1 MSYDIRE
8 ISLDRVDKKA
18 KKTED
23 WLYDSDP
30 RNTGKT
36 VVMRY
41 KEAREAGA
49 TVTMPSKLRRGL
61 PRRTGSLCPECVK
74 IVPAILYEENGA
86 LVMKK
91 TCQEHGEFKEVC
103 WSDVDMYLKA
113 ESWAFDGVGIQN
125 PAITDATV
133 CPYECGLCNLHYS
146 NTALCN
152 IDLTNRCNLK
162 CPVCFANANAA
173 GYVFEPEFE
182 QIVYEFMVLRA
193 QRPIPVNAIQF
204 AGGEPTIYP
213 KFVEAVRAAHD
224 LGFAQIQVA
233 TNGIRFAVE
242 DGFLEKSFEAG
253 LNTIYL
259 QFDGLKEQNYIQ
271 TRGKPLLSIKKKVI
285 ERVRA
290 MPQGNRPTICL
301 VPTVVGSF
309 NEDQLGDILNFA
321 IENSDVVKG
330 VNYQPVS
337 LTGRVP
343 DEAREK
349 LRYTLSDLAHDLY
362 EQTGYLTPDDWYPV
376 PFVAPISELVSI
388 LTDSPKTAFTS
399 HPGCGL
405 ASYLILQDDGEP
417 IPITRFVDIEGL
429 MEDMW
434 ALAQRARESK
444 IKFVSKVRALAILK
458 KHFKEDQAPEGMG
471 LATFL
476 RTVGQMFK
484 DGSKRGA
491 AEFSYRTMYIGGM
504 HFQDNYNYDIERVK
518 RCVIHYASPDGRIIP
533 FCAYNTGPTFRN
545 EVEKK
550 FAVPLRE
557 WSKRQSNA
565 PKSDSSCNN

>member
-8 ISLDRVDKKA
+8 MSLDKVDNKA
-18 KKTED
+18 KKAED
-23 WLYDSDP
+23 WMYDSDP
-30 RNTGKT
+30 RGTGKT

-41 KEAREAGA
+41 QESRDLGA
-49 TVTMPSKLRRGL
+49 TVTMPSKLRKGL

-74 IVPAILYEENGA
+74 IIPAVLYEENGA

-162 CPVCFANANAA
+162 CPICFANANAA

-182 QIVYEFMVLRA
+182 QILYEFAVLRA
-193 QRPIPVNAIQF
+193 QRPIPVNAIQLS
-204 AGGEPTIYP
+204 GGEPTIYP
-213 KFVEAVRAAHD
+213 HFVDIVKAAREM
-224 LGFAQIQVA
+224 GFAQIQCA
-233 TNGIRFAVE
+233 TNGIRMATE
-242 DGFLEKSFEAG
+242 EGFIEEVARAG

-259 QFDGLKEQNYIQ
+259 QFDGLKEDNYIKA
-271 TRGKPLLSIKKKVI
+271 RGKPLLGIKMKVI
-285 ERVRA
+285 QKIREMA
-290 MPQGNRPTICL
+290 PPKPTICL
-301 VPTVVGSF
+301 VPTLVGSF
-309 NEDQLGDILNFA
+309 NEDQVGPIMDFA

-337 LTGRVP
+337 LTGRIP
-343 DEAREK
+343 DEEREK
-349 LRYTLSDLAHDLY
+349 LRYTLSDLAHDLE
-362 EQTGYLTPDDWYPV
+362 EQTGYLTIDDWYPV
-376 PFVAPISELVSI
+376 PFVAPISELISI
-388 LTDSPKTAFTS
+388 LTGSAKTSFTS

-405 ASYLILQDDGEP
+405 ASYLFLEKGEDP
-417 IPITRFVDIEGL
+417 TPITRFVDIEGL

-434 ALAQRARESK
+434 ELSQRAKNAK
-444 IKFVSKVRALAILK
+444 IKFVSKIKALNLLRR
-458 KHFKEDQAPEGMG
+458 HFDEANAPAGMG
-471 LATFL
+471 LRSFL
-476 RTVGQMFK
+476 KTLGTMFK
-484 DGSKRGA
+484 SGTKKGA
-491 AEFSYRTMYIGGM
+491 SDFSYRMMYVGGM

-518 RCVIHYASPDGRIIP
+518 RCVIHYATPDGRIIP
-533 FCAYNTGPTFRN
+533 FCAYNTGPVFRN

-557 WSKRQSNA
+557 WGKRHAERADSQS
-565 PKSDSSCNN
+565 

>member
-8 ISLDRVDKKA
+8 ISLDRKDRKA
-18 KKTED
+18 RKRES

-30 RNTGKT
+30 HGTGKT

-41 KEAREAGA
+41 KESTEAGA

-74 IVPAILYEENGA
+74 IIPAVLYEENGA

-91 TCQEHGEFKEVC
+91 ECSEHGEFKEVC

-125 PAITDATV
+125 PAITDATI

-162 CPVCFANANAA
+162 CPICFANANAA
-173 GYVFEPEFE
+173 GYVFEPTYE
-182 QIVYEFMVLRA
+182 QILYEFAVLRA

-213 KFVEAVRAAHD
+213 KFVETVKAARD
-224 LGFAQIQVA
+224 MGFAQIQMA
-233 TNGIRFAVE
+233 TNGIRIATEPGFIE
-242 DGFLEKSFEAG
+242 DVARAG
-253 LNTIYL
+253 LNTVYL
-259 QFDGLKEQNYIQ
+259 QFDGLKEDNYIQ
-271 TRGKPLLSIKKKVI
+271 ARGKPLLQIKMKAI
-285 ERVRA
+285 QRIRE
-290 MPQGNRPTICL
+290 MGPERPTICL
-301 VPTVVGSF
+301 VPTLVGSF
-309 NEDQLGDILNFA
+309 NEDQVGPIMDFA

-337 LTGRVP
+337 LTGRIP
-343 DEAREK
+343 DEEREK
-349 LRYTLSDLAHDLY
+349 LRYTLSDLAHDFE
-362 EQTGYLTPDDWYPV
+362 EQTGYAGVDDWYPV

-388 LTDSPKTAFTS
+388 LTDSPKTSFTS

-405 ASYLILQDDGEP
+405 ATYLFLEKDKAP
-417 IPITRFVDIEGL
+417 TPITRFVDIEGL

-434 ALAQRARESK
+434 ELSQRARDSK
-444 IKFVSKVRALAILK
+444 IKFVSKIKALNLLRR
-458 KHFKEDQAPEGMG
+458 HFDEDNAPSGMG
-471 LATFL
+471 LRTFL
-476 RTVGQMFK
+476 KTLGTMFK
-484 DGSKRGA
+484 EGNKKGA
-491 AEFSYRTMYIGGM
+491 AEFSWRMMYVGGM

-533 FCAYNTGPTFRN
+533 FCAYNTGPVFRN

-550 FAVPLRE
+550 FAIPLRE
-557 WSKRQSNA
+557 WGRRHAESANS
-565 PKSDSSCNN
+565 

>member
-8 ISLDRVDKKA
+8 ISLDQKDRKARKK
-18 KKTED
+18 EN
-23 WLYDSDP
+23 WMYDSDP
-30 RNTGKT
+30 RGTGKT
-36 VVMRY
+36 VVQRY
-41 KEAREAGA
+41 KESREINA
-49 TVTMPSKLRRGL
+49 TVTMPSKLRKGL

-74 IVPAILYEENGA
+74 IIPAVLYEEAGA

-91 TCQEHGEFKEVC
+91 ECQDHGEFKEVC

-173 GYVFEPEFE
+173 GYVYEPSFE
-182 QIVYEFMVLRA
+182 QIIYEFAVLRA

-204 AGGEPTIYP
+204 AGGEPTISDD
-213 KFVEAVRAAHD
+213 FVRYVQAAHD
-224 LGFAQIQVA
+224 MGFAQIQVA
-233 TNGIRFAVE
+233 TNGIRIATEPGFIE
-242 DGFLEKSFEAG
+242 DATRAG
-253 LNTIYL
+253 LNTVYL
-259 QFDGLKEQNYIQ
+259 QFDGLKEENYIMA
-271 TRGKPLLSIKKKVI
+271 RGKPLLQIKKNAI
-285 ERVRA
+285 QRIRDMSE
-290 MPQGNRPTICL
+290 PRPTIAL
-301 VPTVVGSF
+301 VPTMVGSF
-309 NEDQLGDILNFA
+309 NEDQVGPIMEFA

-337 LTGRVP
+337 LTGRIP
-343 DEAREK
+343 DEEREK
-349 LRYTLSDLAHDLY
+349 LRYTLSDLAHDFAD
-362 EQTGYLTPDDWYPV
+362 QTGYAEPDDWYPV

-388 LTDSPKTAFTS
+388 ITDSPKTSFTS

-405 ASYLILQDDGEP
+405 ASYFFLEKDKDP
-417 IPITRFVDIEGL
+417 IPLTRFVDVEGL
-429 MEDMW
+429 VEDMW
-434 ALAQRARESK
+434 ELAQRAKDSK
-444 IKFVSKVRALAILK
+444 IKFVSKIKALNLLRR
-458 KHFKEDQAPEGMG
+458 HFDEDQAPSGMG
-471 LATFL
+471 LRTFL
-476 RTVGQMFK
+476 KTLGALFK
-484 DGSKRGA
+484 SGDKKGVS
-491 AEFSYRTMYIGGM
+491 EFSWRVMYVGGM

-545 EVEKK
+545 EIEKK
-550 FAVPLRE
+550 FAVPLQEWRE
-557 WSKRQSNA
+557 RHAGNS
-565 PKSDSSCNN
+565 